1 MDKRCRRN
9 VSRFVSPSY
18 LDVNLVII
26 VHNGIF
32 HENVLKFQVPVH
44 YICEE
49 EHIILWVGSQRK
61 TFTWGKKNVLIKVG
75 VQSYVLRRPAEKY
88 HDENDVV

>member
-1 MDKRCRRN
+1 MDKKCRRN

-49 EHIILWVGSQRK
+49 EHIILSWK
-61 TFTWGKKNVLIKVG
+61 
-75 VQSYVLRRPAEKY
+75 PEKQISL
-88 HDENDVV
+88 V